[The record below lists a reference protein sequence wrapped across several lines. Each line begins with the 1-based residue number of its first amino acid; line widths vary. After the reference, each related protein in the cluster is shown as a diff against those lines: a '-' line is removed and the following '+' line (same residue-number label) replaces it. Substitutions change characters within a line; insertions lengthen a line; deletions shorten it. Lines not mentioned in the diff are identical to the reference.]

1 MVRSFRLGVPDSSII
16 LIIVVFECS
25 KYREIRLSCIPF
37 LYNLMINCFSMSVM
51 LDCLPLFLFVVGSGG
66 VGWVFLGLPRFFCS
80 SIVIYSSC
88 FSLALGHL
96 YLLIPWI
103 SWSGYVLKLM
113 LYSLSSYPVFLMTVL
128 KPLPFSLSWL
138 AFPCLPNSF

>member
-1 MVRSFRLGVPDSSII
+1 MVRSFRLGIFASSMI

-37 LYNLMINCFSMSVM
+37 LYNLMINCFSMYVM
-51 LDCLPLFLFVVGSGG
+51 LDCLPLFLLAWVGSG
-66 VGWVFLGLPRFFCS
+66 VGWAFLGLPRFFCS

-88 FSLALGHL
+88 FSLALGRL

-113 LYSLSSYPVFLMTVL
+113 LYSLSSYPVPLMTVL